1 MKIISLEDMMKVA
14 ETIQHR
20 TDYVDLGKEI
30 SDYQSTPQYQY
41 DQEVQ
46 ACYAAAQDLIHNELT
61 PKELKD
67 LLEPVIEKLKGE

>member
-20 TDYVDLGKEI
+20 TDYVDLEKEI
-30 SDYQSTPQYQY
+30 SDYQSTPEYQY

-46 ACYAAAQDLIHNELT
+46 ACYSACMDLSMNERT
-61 PKELKD
+61 SKELKY
-67 LLEPVIEKLKGE
+67 LLQPVIEKLKGE